1 MNEKDDLEESK
12 EKENIE
18 INTNNEATDKQSI
31 YSFKGENNN
40 NISEKISI
48 IKQNDDELLNN
59 VILEGNENNNL
70 KEEEENN
77 INNKISDDE
86 EEENN
91 ENKPK
96 EISFVLDYIIFFV
109 LLMSSSFNFSFLYL
123 PFIFETFIYLIWLES
138 ISEKGMKLK
147 FILQLFNFG
156 YSIILSLIKLALLSF
171 ENGQSTLIVNNIDL
185 FLNLGFCNL
194 RDLKSSYYFIM
205 TFFAEMII
213 LLINLYAIIS
223 KEFSN
228 LSKNRQIH
236 YYRKKR
242 NWRLRSLIM
251 IVYLCILGLA
261 MYNTSYL
268 TLFYLF
274 IIQNYIYKL
283 N

>member
-1 MNEKDDLEESK
+1 MNEKDDLEEAK
-12 EKENIE
+12 EKENAE
-18 INTNNEATDKQSI
+18 INTNNEVADKQSI
-31 YSFKGENNN
+31 YSFKEENNN

-59 VILEGNENNNL
+59 ILIKGDENNNL

-77 INNKISDDE
+77 INNKISEDE

-91 ENKPK
+91 DNKPQEK
-96 EISFVLDYIIFFV
+96 SFVLDYIIFFV
-109 LLMSSSFNFSFLYL
+109 LFMSSSFNFSFLYL

-138 ISEKGMKLK
+138 ISERGMKLK
-147 FILQLFNFG
+147 YILQLFNFG
-156 YSIILSLIKLALLSF
+156 YSIILSLLKLALLSY
-171 ENGQSTLIVNNIDL
+171 ENGQSSLIINNIDL

-213 LLINLYAIIS
+213 LLINLYAIIT

-236 YYRKKR
+236 YYRKKS
-242 NWRLRSLIM
+242 NWRLRTLIIITSAFDKSL
-251 IVYLCILGLA
+251 
-261 MYNTSYL
+261 TS
-268 TLFYLF
+268 
-274 IIQNYIYKL
+274 
-283 N
+283 